1 MKWTGSVALVSSKFY
16 FKTDTG
22 HIFCFLVGRSIKRN
36 RKKAKMYVL
45 CRLTPCFTQSAC
57 YVLLY
62 PYYHTTILVFSTVQ
76 VFVVCHHQGCRES
89 REALGGR
96 FHAWSVWNTLHMI
109 TYNFIYHPFIESVTS
124 WLFYPRVY
132 YKYLMGPFQEKKKNS
147 GVQESILCSSVG
159 LATIQMC
166 TFFWKSEKFGSCFSA
181 HRLYNH

>member
-76 VFVVCHHQGCRES
+76 VCIVCHHQGCRES
-89 REALGGR
+89 REALGGHEVCEILR
-96 FHAWSVWNTLHMI
+96 TWLLIILYIILSLKVLLHDCS
-109 TYNFIYHPFIESVTS
+109 THVFT
-124 WLFYPRVY
+124 
-132 YKYLMGPFQEKKKNS
+132 KYLMGPFQEKKKNS
-147 GVQESILCSSVG
+147 GVQQSILCSSVG

-166 TFFWKSEKFGSCFSA
+166 TFFWK
-181 HRLYNH
+181 